1 MNRKS
6 PFIYIILLIF
16 LTHCA
21 TTKPRPGLIIPEDMP
36 PSAKIENVKVALV
49 LGGGG
54 SKGIAH
60 VGVIDVLKENNIPI
74 DLIVGSSAG
83 SAVGAIYADN
93 KNINKTKEI
102 LFKAERKE
110 LLDFSFME
118 LMRTFYNPTAPVI
131 GQAYENFIF
140 DNISAKQFHELKI
153 PLVVV
158 TVDSQTGEKVIIS
171 SGPIAPAVRA
181 SSAVPPVIA
190 PVLLYHRRLF
200 DGGVVEPVPVITA
213 KKYNPELIIAV
224 DITGLPEKIEPN
236 NSMELA
242 YKAFSL
248 SYYELSRLQAS
259 LADIDIH
266 PDLSG
271 YGMFE
276 DHRKEELYELG
287 KKAALAELPK
297 IKKKLKAINYN
308 RKQNL
313 RMQ

>member
-21 TTKPRPGLIIPEDMP
+21 TKPRPGLIIPEDMP

-93 KNINKTKEI
+93 KNVNKTREI
-102 LFKAERKE
+102 LFQAESKE

-118 LMRTFYNPTAPVI
+118 LMKTFYTPTAPVL

-140 DNISAKQFHELKI
+140 DNLSAKQFHELKI

-190 PVLLYHRRLF
+190 PVSLYHKRLF

-213 KKYNPELIIAV
+213 KKYSPELIIAV
-224 DITGLPEKIEPN
+224 DITGFPEKIEPQ

-242 YKAFSL
+242 YKAFSI

-259 LADIDIH
+259 LADINIH

-287 KKAALAELPK
+287 KKAALAKLPK
-297 IKKKLKAINYN
+297 IKKKLREINYN